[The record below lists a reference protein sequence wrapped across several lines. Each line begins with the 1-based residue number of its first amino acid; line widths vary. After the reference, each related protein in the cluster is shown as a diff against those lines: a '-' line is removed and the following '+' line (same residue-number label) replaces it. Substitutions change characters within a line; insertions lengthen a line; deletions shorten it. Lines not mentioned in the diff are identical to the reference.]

1 MDDEETNKL
10 IESLGRLVASDL
22 DIYKASYANPVYV
35 SWLKKWFSD
44 PSPDKPLCCCYTP
57 SH

>member
-1 MDDEETNKL
+1 MDDEETNK
-10 IESLGRLVASDL
+10 LGRLVASDL

-35 SWLKKWFSD
+35 SYLKEWFSN

-57 SH
+57 SY